1 MEFIRFYKQKRI
13 LHKYVRWLY
22 ELTDEGRFQTLP
34 KAKKIKDFPFNWKAE
49 DGGKIKY
56 FEKMYHC
63 ADTFSADVDFDT
75 GEHTLGHGFFC
86 QDRICPVCCVKKSLK
101 EYSKLTFQMNYFKKD
116 YTYYFLTLTL
126 PNNPDGFRSELDL
139 LSKILTELGDFVGF
153 DHTKRS
159 VQICEGLYGSY
170 EITKS
175 DYGWHPH
182 LHLVLAYPTNYVQS
196 TASVKKTIRGR
207 ERVFENGLDLRAGDK
222 SLFLNQDII
231 MNKYIQLIR
240 KYTDIYDE
248 RLEDLNFLNIGF
260 QPCYNIEQGV
270 NEMSKYLID
279 FEAIQNKDDLF
290 IYIRDSYGKKQR
302 VRRGCFIWTEEVAE
316 AHREFMDRWHL
327 EQNLN
332 FMQLGE
338 AVDPESITR
347 RNVHP
352 AHMFWSYNGFVAT
365 YLAEK
370 EYTIPFTSTKK
381 IVFYYHRIKI
391 TPCFDSSGA
400 PMGYHVERLPDLL
413 LSQVK

>member
-13 LHKYVRWLY
+13 LHKYVGWLY
-22 ELTDEGRFQTLP
+22 DLLAEGRFQTLE
-34 KAKKIKDFPFNWKAE
+34 KAKKIKGIPAHWSSAC
-49 DGGKIKY
+49 GRTVKY

-63 ADTFSADVDFDT
+63 ADTFSATVDYDT
-75 GEHTLGHGFFC
+75 GAHILNHGFFC
-86 QDRICPVCCVKKSLK
+86 QDRICPVCCVRKSLK
-101 EYSKLTFQMNYFKKD
+101 EYSKLTFQMNQFND
-116 YTYYFLTLTL
+116 RYTYYFLTLTL

-139 LSKILTELGDFVGF
+139 LSKILTELGDFLGF

-159 VQICEGLYGSY
+159 IQLCEGLYGSY

-182 LHLVLAYPTNYVQS
+182 LHLVLAYPKEYIVS
-196 TASVKKTIRGR
+196 TATVKKTIRGR
-207 ERVFENGLDLRAGDK
+207 ERVFENGLSLRSGSK
-222 SLFLNQDII
+222 TLFLSQDKI
-231 MNKYIQLIR
+231 MEKYIQLIR
-240 KYTDIYDE
+240 KYTDVYNE

-279 FEAIQNKDDLF
+279 FEAIKNKDDLF
-290 IYIRDSYGKKQR
+290 VYIRDSYNKKQR
-302 VRRGCFIWTEEVAE
+302 VRRGCFIWTEEIAE
-316 AHREFMDRWHL
+316 AHREFMDQWKL
-327 EQNLN
+327 AQNLN

-338 AVDPESITR
+338 AVGSDQSSR
-347 RNVHP
+347 RNVH
-352 AHMFWSYNGFVAT
+352 ASNIFWHRDGYVAC

-370 EYTIPFTSTKK
+370 EYIIPFTYIKK

-391 TPCFDSSGA
+391 SPCFDSSGK
-400 PMGYHVERLPDLL
+400 PSGYRVDRLSDLL